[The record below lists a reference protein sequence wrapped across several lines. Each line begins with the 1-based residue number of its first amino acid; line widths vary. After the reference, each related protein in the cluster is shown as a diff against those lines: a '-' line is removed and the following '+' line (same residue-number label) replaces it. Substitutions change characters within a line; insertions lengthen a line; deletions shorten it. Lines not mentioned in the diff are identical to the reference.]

1 MNTIALKI
9 IMIKNG
15 DNGLTLSRY
24 LGISR
29 STLSAKMS
37 KNSKSEFT
45 QNEIL
50 KIKKNIILRHM
61 KSMKFFLILWCLKK
75 ILQRIIKSEKRTCR
89 VNTNVMRC
97 IEMEDKKIVKE
108 IQLGATKI
116 KFSDEFVAKTKEQR
130 KLNIQIFKRTSER
143 LIESVINQK
152 I

>member
-1 MNTIALKI
+1 
-9 IMIKNG
+9 
-15 DNGLTLSRY
+15 
-24 LGISR
+24 
-29 STLSAKMS
+29 
-37 KNSKSEFT
+37 
-45 QNEIL
+45 
-50 KIKKNIILRHM
+50 M
-61 KSMKFFLILWCLKK
+61 KSMKFFLILWCLEK